1 MGWSTDYS
9 EGHEGWAASVTP
21 DGRRTG
27 SSTGR
32 GMLVEGITGRYERD
46 TTMPGYEI
54 VPHREIIGWQGQCEC
69 GWQGEFWERVPSAE
83 EADLGQRKAH
93 LPLEKSAHAPEPVDD
108 AIGDEWLQHVAPL
121 GAVAGVEAAARDY
134 AQAGRRLDKTVAAA
148 KAAGASWADIGRAVG
163 ITRQAA
169 HERWADK

>member
-1 MGWSTDYS
+1 MSWSTDYS

-21 DGRRTG
+21 DGRHTG

-32 GMLVEGITGRYERD
+32 GMLVPSITGRYERD
-46 TTMPGYEI
+46 TTMPNYEI

-69 GWQGEFWERVPSAE
+69 GWQGPFWTRVFSPA

-108 AIGDEWLQHVAPL
+108 AISDEWLEHIAPL
-121 GAVAGVEAAARDY
+121 GVMAGVEAAARDY
-134 AQAGRRLDKTVAAA
+134 AQAGQRLDKTVAAA
-148 KAAGASWADIGRAVG
+148 KAGGATWADIGRAVG
-163 ITRQAA
+163 ITRQ
-169 HERWADK
+169 